1 MGEVRRAYR
10 TDIAVVGGGPS
21 GVAAAIAAARAG
33 AQVVLIERL
42 GYLGGMSTAALVW
55 PLMTFHAQS
64 GPIIAG
70 IGQEIVDRLQRL
82 GFSPGHVA
90 DTIGFVPTVTPI
102 DPEGMKL
109 VTMEMVRES
118 GVQLLLHQ
126 FVGEVHA
133 ADGRIDRL
141 TLAGLYG
148 SMQVEARAF
157 VDCTGMA
164 RLVEAAG
171 GQIAAGREADAM
183 TQPGT
188 LMFRVS
194 GVDMSEVVD
203 YMKEN
208 PDDFVLGTNPDALD
222 PRQPI
227 AVSGF
232 FSKLARAAGTG
243 EFGVDRDRLLFFSG
257 VHPDEVIV
265 NVTRVKGIDQRDPFD
280 VARAE
285 AEGLVQA
292 HQVFR
297 FLKAQIPGFA
307 KSRLAQTGSQIGIRE
322 SPRPVG
328 RYILTQ
334 DDLIAGREFDD
345 GIARGAFPIDIHSPD
360 GKGLTAIRLKRSY
373 AIPYRSLV
381 PIGLTNV
388 ITAGRAISVT
398 HEAYASTRVMPT
410 CFATGQAAGTAA
422 ALAVRRDAQ
431 AAVFADVDV
440 KQVRQHLVAAGAILH
455 ERME

>member
-1 MGEVRRAYR
+1 MSEVRRAYSA
-10 TDIAVVGGGPS
+10 DIAVIGGGPS
-21 GVAAAIAAARAG
+21 GVAAAIAAGRAG
-33 AQVVLIERL
+33 ARVVLIERL

-64 GPIIAG
+64 GQIIAG
-70 IGQEIVDRLQRL
+70 IGQEIVDRLQQL
-82 GFSPGHVA
+82 GFSPGHVP
-90 DTIGFVPTVTPI
+90 DTIGFVPTVTPVE
-102 DPEGMKL
+102 PEGMKL

-126 FVGEVHA
+126 LVSEVHA
-133 ADGRIDRL
+133 ADGRIDHIIL
-141 TLAGLYG
+141 TGLYG
-148 SMQVEARAF
+148 SMLVEARAF
-157 VDCTGMA
+157 VDCTGIA

-171 GQIAAGREADAM
+171 GQVAAGREADAM

-194 GVDMSEVVD
+194 GVDMSEVVK

-208 PDDFVLGTNPDALD
+208 PDDFVLGSSPDMLD
-222 PRQPI
+222 PKQSI
-227 AVSGF
+227 GVAGF
-232 FSKLARAAGTG
+232 FSKLAGAVKTG
-243 EFGVDRDRLLFFSG
+243 EFGINRDRLLFFSG
-257 VHPDEVIV
+257 IHSDEVIV

-280 VARAE
+280 VTRAE
-285 AEGLVQA
+285 AEGLLQA

-297 FLKAQIPGFA
+297 FMKEHIPGFG

-322 SPRPVG
+322 SARPVG
-328 RYILTQ
+328 HYILTQ
-334 DDLIAGREFDD
+334 DDLIEGREFDD

-381 PIGLTNV
+381 PIRLTNV

-410 CFATGQAAGTAA
+410 CFATGHAAGVAAAVAVRQGGQAAI
-422 ALAVRRDAQ
+422 
-431 AAVFADVDV
+431 FADVDV
-440 KQVRQHLVAAGAILH
+440 KQVRQDLAAAGAILH
-455 ERME
+455 EGME